1 MMGSMI
7 LAISVQASVV
17 ILLGPVNINT
27 DAEEILIGSLASV
40 AIVPVFWIYM
50 SKKLQDIL
58 WKCLGFWI
66 LHFSKVFSRI
76 FVFILLY
83 LQLIKVLKTGKE
95 KEKLCLSNVKIGLHV
110 TIFTHIKVICPQPQQ
125 LFSSSIVY
133 QQI

>member
-76 FVFILLY
+76 FCIYTFIFTTHKSSENWKGERKIVSINRIANISNTYKMKGEYYFMEILVFY
-83 LQLIKVLKTGKE
+83 VLKTNWGS
-95 KEKLCLSNVKIGLHV
+95 C
-110 TIFTHIKVICPQPQQ
+110 
-125 LFSSSIVY
+125 
-133 QQI
+133 

>member
-1 MMGSMI
+1 MI

-58 WKCLGFWI
+58 WKCLGF
-66 LHFSKVFSRI
+66 
-76 FVFILLY
+76 
-83 LQLIKVLKTGKE
+83 
-95 KEKLCLSNVKIGLHV
+95 
-110 TIFTHIKVICPQPQQ
+110 
-125 LFSSSIVY
+125 
-133 QQI
+133 